1 MYIEYKS
8 NSSWEVV
15 PHVVSYCVPRGGDRH
30 MFDLYFMMLPAN
42 LATISGQFSS
52 ARSVQLLSGTVR
64 VVRFLKKFLIND
76 VSNS

>member
-15 PHVVSYCVPRGGDRH
+15 PHVVSYCVRRGGDRQA
-30 MFDLYFMMLPAN
+30 FDSYFMMLPAN

-52 ARSVQLLSGTVR
+52 ARSVQLLPGTSVPKR
-64 VVRFLKKFLIND
+64 NGK
-76 VSNS
+76 